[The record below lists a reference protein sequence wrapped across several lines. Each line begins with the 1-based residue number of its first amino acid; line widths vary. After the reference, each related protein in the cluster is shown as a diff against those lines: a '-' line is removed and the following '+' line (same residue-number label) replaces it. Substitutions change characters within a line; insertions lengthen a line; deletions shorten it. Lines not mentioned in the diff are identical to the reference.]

1 MAQLPHK
8 DRESWG
14 RTKEKLKGLEPKSI
28 TELNTIFF
36 GGKIKFFDKIDK
48 LYNQEGKEFIN
59 IFQYLRDLSLD
70 LENLI
75 EEEIPLLEK
84 DSFKSEYKLSRKK
97 VGLLFFL
104 SFFNLIDTKQFKDKE
119 TNPFVVFEVLSSSQI
134 TSFQFGRC
142 FLNYLTIIGN
152 WLKEDNKILN
162 EEIKYIRDTKE
173 LSNYEQYEEKELCD
187 IQIIDKGSLFDGDA
201 SFCVDFANKFIG
213 GGALEGGCV
222 QEEILFATHP
232 EAVVSMFFMEV
243 MSDNDAIRIDN
254 LIKFSDYE
262 GYGHTFKFV
271 KSSINKD
278 TNLETI
284 KKINIIAID
293 AVVCFSQKY
302 EIISTENIQRDIHK
316 AYVGFSLIF
325 YGRDK
330 LVEPKNDDKK
340 GKKVKNKERKE
351 IKKEKTKEEKLE
363 EDNNSISTGNWGC
376 GAFGGDHELKFFEQ
390 WVSAS
395 FAGVKRLDY
404 YTYGSK
410 EMNTIVERLNEIK
423 SIYSNA
429 YDLYNILVNG
439 DFVEGEILNILLS
452 NETKLKY
459 KNKSKNKKCSII

>member
-1 MAQLPHK
+1 M
-8 DRESWG
+8 
-14 RTKEKLKGLEPKSI
+14 
-28 TELNTIFF
+28 
-36 GGKIKFFDKIDK
+36 
-48 LYNQEGKEFIN
+48 
-59 IFQYLRDLSLD
+59 
-70 LENLI
+70 
-75 EEEIPLLEK
+75 
-84 DSFKSEYKLSRKK
+84 
-97 VGLLFFL
+97 
-104 SFFNLIDTKQFKDKE
+104 
-119 TNPFVVFEVLSSSQI
+119 
-134 TSFQFGRC
+134 
-142 FLNYLTIIGN
+142 
-152 WLKEDNKILN
+152 
-162 EEIKYIRDTKE
+162 
-173 LSNYEQYEEKELCD
+173 
-187 IQIIDKGSLFDGDA
+187 FDGDA

-232 EAVVSMFFMEV
+232 EAVISMFFMEV

-262 GYGHTFKFV
+262 GYAHTFKFV

-325 YGRDK
+325 YGRNK
-330 LVEPKNDDKK
+330 SIEPKIDDKK
-340 GKKVKNKERKE
+340 GKKVKNKK
-351 IKKEKTKEEKLE
+351 IKNEKTKEKKLE

-376 GAFGGDHELKFFEQ
+376 GAFRGDHELKFFEQ

-395 FAGVKRLDY
+395 FAGVQRLDY

-410 EMNTIVERLNEIK
+410 EMSKIIERLNEIK

-429 YDLYNILVNG
+429 YDLYNILVNEK
-439 DFVEGEILNILLS
+439 FVEGEILNYLLS
-452 NETKLKY
+452 NDAKLKY
-459 KNKSKNKKCSII
+459 NNKTKNKKCLII